1 MAKGQLRSNR
11 EARKPKKDK
20 LATKPETSFAGQM
33 KTAAQTAPHGSSAPK
48 GGGQPHR

>member
-20 LATKPETSFAGQM
+20 LAPKMAGTFAGQM
-33 KTAAQTAPHGSSAPK
+33 KAATQAAPHGSSAPK
-48 GGGQPHR
+48 K